1 MSLTIRKY
9 ERRKEEKMGIF
20 TKDWWIKTGIRM
32 IKTFAEGAI
41 AVIGTQAV
49 FIQDVNWLA
58 VLSGGA
64 MAAVICFLLSLK
76 GLPELKEEATAETA
90 KHYKEG

>member
-1 MSLTIRKY
+1 MS
-9 ERRKEEKMGIF
+9 IF
-20 TKDWWIKTGIRM
+20 TAAWWKAAGIRA

-64 MAAVICFLLSLK
+64 MAAIVSFLISLR
-76 GLPELKEEATAETA
+76 GLPELKEEEDTKHA
-90 KHYKEG
+90 KHFED

>member
-1 MSLTIRKY
+1 MS
-9 ERRKEEKMGIF
+9 IF
-20 TKDWWIKTGIRM
+20 TAAWWKAAGIRA

-41 AVIGTQAV
+41 AVIGTQAM

-64 MAAVICFLLSLK
+64 MAAIVSFLISLR
-76 GLPELKEEATAETA
+76 GLPELKEEEDTKHA
-90 KHYKEG
+90 KHFED